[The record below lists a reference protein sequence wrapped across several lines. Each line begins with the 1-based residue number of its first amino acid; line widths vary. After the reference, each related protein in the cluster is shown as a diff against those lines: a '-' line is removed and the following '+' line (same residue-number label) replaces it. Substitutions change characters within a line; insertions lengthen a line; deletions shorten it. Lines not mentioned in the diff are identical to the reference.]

1 MKTTLGLSLK
11 VKSYYSEIMS
21 NELISQKLEKMPWI
35 IFTIYI
41 FYLKLFLQML
51 NMYFAGILRV

>member
-21 NELISQKLEKMPWI
+21 NELISQKLEKMP
-35 IFTIYI
+35 
-41 FYLKLFLQML
+41 
-51 NMYFAGILRV
+51 